1 MKNSRIKM
9 CYIKGKSLT
18 RFILCLLIFSSIT
31 KASNNNLDICL
42 AEKARSENQDLTLG
56 ELNRICNKVVADDEK
71 NQPAVEKRFNS
82 ERRLAYHPFV
92 ITPHHMN
99 YLLPVTYTD
108 KINQS
113 AYDDK
118 GNWPQNL
125 DNMEAKLQ
133 ISFKVPLLTESL
145 FNEGDAIA
153 FGFTLQSW
161 WQMYNQEL
169 SRPFRETNYNPELF
183 YFTPLDFEIGGGK
196 TGFFL
201 GLEHQSNG
209 QSLQL
214 SRSWNRIYANFIFAK
229 GNYAL
234 SFRPWWKIP
243 EGDKLTT
250 PEEAGNDNPDISD
263 YMGHF
268 ELMMVY
274 KWENHEFSVKGRENF
289 ATHNG
294 AVEVGITFP
303 LNGKLRG
310 YFQYFSGYGESLI
323 DYNHSQERFGLGI
336 ALNDY
341 F

>member
-31 KASNNNLDICL
+31 KASNNNLVICL
-42 AEKARSENQDLTLG
+42 AEKAKSENQDLTLG

-99 YLLPVTYTD
+99 YILPVTYTD

-153 FGFTLQSW
+153 FSFTLQSW

-196 TGFFL
+196 TGFF
-201 GLEHQSNG
+201 
-209 QSLQL
+209 
-214 SRSWNRIYANFIFAK
+214 
-229 GNYAL
+229 
-234 SFRPWWKIP
+234 
-243 EGDKLTT
+243 
-250 PEEAGNDNPDISD
+250 
-263 YMGHF
+263 
-268 ELMMVY
+268 
-274 KWENHEFSVKGRENF
+274 
-289 ATHNG
+289 
-294 AVEVGITFP
+294 
-303 LNGKLRG
+303 
-310 YFQYFSGYGESLI
+310 
-323 DYNHSQERFGLGI
+323 
-336 ALNDY
+336 
-341 F
+341 

>member
-1 MKNSRIKM
+1 MKSEE
-9 CYIKGKSLT
+9 GK
-18 RFILCLLIFSSIT
+18 
-31 KASNNNLDICL
+31 
-42 AEKARSENQDLTLG
+42 Q
-56 ELNRICNKVVADDEK
+56 V
-71 NQPAVEKRFNS
+71 
-82 ERRLAYHPFV
+82 
-92 ITPHHMN
+92 
-99 YLLPVTYTD
+99 
-108 KINQS
+108 
-113 AYDDK
+113 
-118 GNWPQNL
+118 
-125 DNMEAKLQ
+125 
-133 ISFKVPLLTESL
+133 
-145 FNEGDAIA
+145 
-153 FGFTLQSW
+153 
-161 WQMYNQEL
+161 
-169 SRPFRETNYNPELF
+169 
-183 YFTPLDFEIGGGK
+183 
-196 TGFFL
+196 FFL

-209 QSLQL
+209 QSQQL